1 MGFIIN
7 GMHLVLY
14 LNKKELMLLV
24 VKLFMDYGKSI
35 YLAIWGQKYSNER
48 CSLTHQEFPL
58 TKNNMTA
65 EGHRTVVRARRCLD
79 GSDP

>member
-1 MGFIIN
+1 
-7 GMHLVLY
+7 
-14 LNKKELMLLV
+14 MLLV

-65 EGHRTVVRARRCLD
+65 EGHRTELWGVWMEAIRNLRAWD
-79 GSDP
+79 SSDATQSRSV